1 MEKYTNF
8 KQRSNLNN
16 KGIIKTC
23 FNILEEKV
31 RKYNFYYCVTF
42 GIFYSKIPILDQ
54 IIIPAG
60 IKKVLAG
67 IMKLVLVLA
76 AWPALSGQN

>member
-1 MEKYTNF
+1 MYCFHLNFKITYYSKMEKYTNF

-31 RKYNFYYCVTF
+31 RKYIFYY
-42 GIFYSKIPILDQ
+42 
-54 IIIPAG
+54 
-60 IKKVLAG
+60 
-67 IMKLVLVLA
+67 
-76 AWPALSGQN
+76 

>member
-31 RKYNFYYCVTF
+31 RKYIFIIKALCVN
-42 GIFYSKIPILDQ
+42 IVKMRYILLENSDFK
-54 IIIPAG
+54 PDHN
-60 IKKVLAG
+60 
-67 IMKLVLVLA
+67 
-76 AWPALSGQN
+76 SGRN

>member
-1 MEKYTNF
+1 MCYIVKMQY
-8 KQRSNLNN
+8 
-16 KGIIKTC
+16 
-23 FNILEEKV
+23 ILLENSDF
-31 RKYNFYYCVTF
+31 RPDHNS
-42 GIFYSKIPILDQ
+42 GR
-54 IIIPAG
+54 